1 MTWIPC
7 KGSWGLPS
15 FCQPHF
21 ENHCSRKEIGFQSTI
36 DSVRKKEEWRVRGGQ
51 GSKVSNKETEER
63 RIIGDRRVWEKERQN
78 WVVLLVTL

>member
-1 MTWIPC
+1 M
-7 KGSWGLPS
+7 
-15 FCQPHF
+15 
-21 ENHCSRKEIGFQSTI
+21 I

-63 RIIGDRRVWEKERQN
+63 IIGDRRVCEKGRQN